1 MQAGGFGH
9 SACFLC
15 RQGITSDKFVEVG
28 RRLIHYDCFKC
39 RQCKEA
45 LRTESAKVHSNRF
58 YCGPCYLRLFCARC
72 NICKKSVF
80 PQDVVT
86 LRGKKV
92 HQACLVCALCKAPLG
107 IGQHYIVGEDLFCS
121 PKCAYEKRKRDR
133 APPAPPKPAVV
144 EKPPEEAKPAEEQ
157 KPAQGEA
164 AAPPAA
170 PEGGAAAPP
179 AQEGAPATPAPT
191 PEAASPPPA
200 ATPEGAPPAPAPTP
214 EGAPPTPAPAPGEP
228 APAEKPPEGGA
239 QPPPAQ

>member
-9 SACFLC
+9 SSCFLC

-45 LRTESAKVHSNRF
+45 LRTESAKVQSNRF

-92 HQACLVCALCKAPLG
+92 HQSCLVCAFCKAPLG
-107 IGQHYIVGEDLFCS
+107 IGQHYIVGDDLFCS
-121 PKCAYEKRKRDR
+121 PKCAYEKRKKDR
-133 APPAPPKPAVV
+133 APPPPPPKVAVV

-157 KPAQGEA
+157 KPPEG
-164 AAPPAA
+164 AAP
-170 PEGGAAAPP
+170 APP
-179 AQEGAPATPAPT
+179 
-191 PEAASPPPA
+191 
-200 ATPEGAPPAPAPTP
+200 ATPEGGEAPAAAAPAAQGGTPEAQAPPTP
-214 EGAPPTPAPAPGEP
+214 EGAAPAQPPGEAAPP
-228 APAEKPPEGGA
+228 AKQPEDKPE
-239 QPPPAQ
+239 PPPAQ